1 MNIKFIRI
9 SFIALCLSAFF
20 LLASEAFFIVTNS
33 NRGEFFA
40 EGEPQ
45 NMSSGLYSSYIHDD
59 NNDYS
64 RIKAKGGLLIDFDL
78 DGDLDLTYGYS
89 SSYYFRN
96 ENGVYEDITDSYL
109 VDNQGSR
116 GMVAGDID
124 NNGYPDILKW
134 RFQEYDEIDSLL
146 YQGGSNDY
154 RRMPHHLLMNFGA
167 HEFSTIQY
175 LNEANL
181 PFLHSQGLIDID
193 LDGDLDIV
201 AIEKEGDEQFYAFR
215 NNGIDENGVII
226 LEEIYS
232 YTQVDGSS
240 SRTIAIA
247 DYDNDGDQDV
257 YVPRKYGINWLFENQ
272 TLTGSYDDVVYNP
285 NPNPQFI
292 EVALSNNVQD
302 DSFEHL
308 GSMGY
313 GAAWGDYD
321 NDNDFDLYL
330 SNWGINRLFRN
341 DGDGFSDVT
350 DIYNVYSDSLS
361 NGAGWGDFN
370 NDGRLDLWAGN
381 IRNRD
386 DLFLNDG
393 AIEWSNNYSPI
404 FLTATQDIIAGD
416 YNNDGWLDAFT
427 PGLQMASPAPP
438 GAKFT
443 SLLYKNITSD
453 STSGGYY
460 NWIKINLEGSKN
472 DISNEGWS
480 DQSNKSAIG
489 ARVIITL
496 FEGSIQSREIIAGKG
511 HGSMD
516 ALELHYGLG
525 YASQIQDIIVRWP
538 SKDSNINQQ
547 KVITYDGP
555 FEVNQTYRI
564 VEDLGFVGLKG
575 DANTDNNVDILDV
588 MFLID
593 IVLNDNQIEPEIYWA
608 MDLNYSDD
616 LNVLDVTKLVY
627 FILFH

>member
-1 MNIKFIRI
+1 MNIKFIHI
-9 SFIALCLSAFF
+9 SIFVSAFF
-20 LLASEAFFIVTNS
+20 LLASEAFFVVTNS

-45 NMSSGLYSSYIHDD
+45 NMSSGLYSAYIHED
-59 NNDYS
+59 NSDYN

-96 ENGVYEDITDSYL
+96 ENGVFEDITQSYSI
-109 VDNQGSR
+109 DDQGSR
-116 GMVAGDID
+116 GMVSGDID

-134 RFQEYDEIDSLL
+134 RFQEYDPIDSLL
-146 YQGGSNDY
+146 YQGGNQDY
-154 RRMPHHLLMNFGA
+154 RRMPHHLLLNFGA

-175 LNEANL
+175 LSEETL
-181 PFLHSQGLIDID
+181 PFLHSQGLVDID

-201 AIEKEGDEQFYAFR
+201 AIEKAGDEQFYAFR
-215 NNGIDENGVII
+215 NNGIDENGDIL

-232 YTQVDGSS
+232 YFQVDGSS
-240 SRTIAIA
+240 SRTLAIA
-247 DYDNDGDQDV
+247 DFDNDGDQDV
-257 YVPRKYGINWLFENQ
+257 YIPRKYGINWLFENQ
-272 TLTGSYDDVVYNP
+272 TLTGSYDNVVYNP

-292 EVALSNNVQD
+292 EVAISNNVHD
-302 DSFEHL
+302 DSFEDL

-341 DGDGFSDVT
+341 DGNGFTDVT
-350 DIYNVYSDSLS
+350 NIYNVYSDSLS
-361 NGAGWGDFN
+361 NGAAWGDFN
-370 NDGRLDLWAGN
+370 NDGTLDLWAGN

-393 AIEWSNNYSPI
+393 EVEWNEDYSPR
-404 FLTATQDIIAGD
+404 FLTATQDIVAAD

-427 PGLQMASPAPP
+427 PGLQMASPAPN

-443 SLLYKNITSD
+443 SLLYKNVTPD
-453 STSGGYY
+453 STLSVVDY
-460 NWIKINLEGSKN
+460 NWVKINLEGAN
-472 DISNEGWS
+472 NNISNDGWS
-480 DQSNKSAIG
+480 DKSNKSAIG
-489 ARVIITL
+489 ARVIITI
-496 FEGSIQSREIIAGKG
+496 FEGSIQTREIISGKG

-516 ALELHYGLG
+516 ALELHYGVG
-525 YASQIQDIIVRWP
+525 YASQIQNIIVRWP
-538 SKDSNINQQ
+538 SRDPNSNQQ
-547 KVITYDGP
+547 KVITYNGP
-555 FEVNQTYRI
+555 FDVNSTYRI

-575 DANTDNNVDILDV
+575 DTNSDNNVDILDV
-588 MFLID
+588 MALID
-593 IVLNDNQIEPEIYWA
+593 IVLNDYQVSPEIYWA

-616 LNVLDVTKLVY
+616 LNILDVTKLVY
-627 FILFH
+627 SILFR

>member
-1 MNIKFIRI
+1 MKFIRI
-9 SFIALCLSAFF
+9 NIIIISLSAFF
-20 LLASEAFFIVTNS
+20 LLASESFFIVTNS
-33 NRGEFFA
+33 NRGEFFE

-45 NMSSGLYSSYIHDD
+45 NMSSGLYSAYIHED
-59 NNDYS
+59 NHDYK

-96 ENGVYEDITDSYL
+96 NHGVYEDITQSYSI
-109 VDNQGSR
+109 DDQGSR

-134 RFQEYDEIDSLL
+134 RFQEYDPIDSLL
-146 YQGGSNDY
+146 FQGGSGSY
-154 RRMPHHLLMNFGA
+154 RRMPHHLLMNFGT
-167 HEFSTIQY
+167 HEFSTVEY
-175 LNEANL
+175 LNEENL
-181 PFLHSQGLIDID
+181 PFLHSQGLVDID

-201 AIEKEGDEQFYAFR
+201 VIEKEGDNQFYAFR
-215 NNGIDENGVII
+215 NNGIDENGDII

-232 YTQVDGSS
+232 YFQIDGSS
-240 SRTIAIA
+240 SRTLAIA
-247 DYDNDGDQDV
+247 DYDNDGDQDI
-257 YVPRKYGINWLFENQ
+257 YIPRKYGINWLFENQ
-272 TLTGSYDDVVYNP
+272 TLTGSYDNVEYNP
-285 NPNPQFI
+285 NPNPQFV
-292 EVALSNNVQD
+292 EVALINNVQD
-302 DSFEHL
+302 DSFEDL

-330 SNWGINRLFRN
+330 SNWGVNRLFRN

-350 DIYNVYSDSLS
+350 SIYNVYSDSLS
-361 NGAGWGDFN
+361 NGATWGDFN
-370 NDGRLDLWAGN
+370 NDGTLDLWAGN

-393 AIEWSNNYSPI
+393 EVEWTNDYSPI
-404 FLTATQDIIAGD
+404 FLTATQDIIAAD
-416 YNNDGWLDAFT
+416 YNGDGWLDAFT
-427 PGLQMASPAPP
+427 PGLQMASPAPA

-443 SLLYKNITSD
+443 SLLYKNITPD
-453 STSGGYY
+453 SSISNY

-472 DISNEGWS
+472 NISNEGWS
-480 DQSNKSAIG
+480 SQANKSAIG

-496 FEGSIQSREIIAGKG
+496 FEGSIQSREVISGKG

-525 YASQIQDIIVRWP
+525 YASQIQNIIVRWP
-538 SKDSNINQQ
+538 SKDSNTNQQ
-547 KVITYDGP
+547 KVVTYDGP
-555 FEVNQTYRI
+555 FETNTTYRI

-575 DANTDNNVDILDV
+575 DANIDNNVDILDV

-593 IVLNDNQIEPEIYWA
+593 IVLNDYEIDPEIYWA
-608 MDLNYSDD
+608 LDLNYSDD

-627 FILFH
+627 SILFR